1 MQQMNLFPKINGVY
15 HKVLGGRATT
25 ESANGQ
31 DQPVQS
37 ATTAAICS
45 TGDHS
50 CYHLSKNQVK
60 NTGSINPRVL
70 KTINDKTMLLSKC
83 AIWILKDQDL

>member
-1 MQQMNLFPKINGVY
+1 MLCE
-15 HKVLGGRATT
+15 RATT

-37 ATTAAICS
+37 ATTATICS
-45 TGDHS
+45 TGVHS

-60 NTGSINPRVL
+60 NTDSINPRVL
-70 KTINDKTMLLSKC
+70 KTINDKTMLISKC
-83 AIWILKDQDL
+83 AIWILKDQDLWKNKNQQEQ